1 MIAVTLQK
9 SYGTTT
15 ARVRVRA
22 ASIER
27 ALHLTGEGAR
37 VVFPIDAELFFA
49 ERDAQAGIEEISPVG
64 NEEEVMA
71 A

>member
-9 SYGTTT
+9 SYGAAT
-15 ARVRVRA
+15 ARIRVRA
-22 ASIER
+22 ASIQR
-27 ALHLTGEGAR
+27 ALHLAGEGAR

-49 ERDAQAGIEEISPVG
+49 EQDSQEGIEVFCPVG
-64 NEEEVMA
+64 NEEVMA

>member
-1 MIAVTLQK
+1 MIAVTVER
-9 SYGTTT
+9 SYGTAT

-27 ALHLTGEGAR
+27 ALRLAGEGAR
-37 VVFPIDAELFFA
+37 LVFPIEAELFFVA
-49 ERDAQAGIEEISPVG
+49 QDAQEGIEELLPVG
-64 NEEEVMA
+64 NEEVMA

>member
-9 SYGTTT
+9 TYGTMT

-22 ASIER
+22 ASIQR
-27 ALHLTGEGAR
+27 ALRLAGEGAR
-37 VVFPIDAELFFA
+37 VVFPIDAQLFFA
-49 ERDAQAGIEEISPVG
+49 EQDAQEGIEEISPVG

>member
-1 MIAVTLQK
+1 MIAVTVEK
-9 SYGTTT
+9 SYGTAT

-27 ALHLTGEGAR
+27 ALRLAGEDAR
-37 VVFPIDAELFFA
+37 VVFPIDAEQFFA
-49 ERDAQAGIEEISPVG
+49 DQDIPEGVEELRPVG
-64 NEEEVMA
+64 NEEVMA

>member
-1 MIAVTLQK
+1 MIAVTMEK
-9 SYGTTT
+9 SYGTAT

-27 ALHLTGEGAR
+27 ALRLAGEDAR
-37 VVFPIDAELFFA
+37 VVFPIEGEMFFA
-49 ERDAQAGIEEISPVG
+49 AQDTQEGIEELSWVG
-64 NEEEVMA
+64 NEGVMA